1 MQWMRT
7 PKGWTKEND
16 MKYTITKYLS
26 IEYGGVSYEEAD
38 TPQDAALIV
47 NSALEASYVKV
58 VVELTDH
65 ME

>member
-1 MQWMRT
+1 
-7 PKGWTKEND
+7 

-26 IEYGGVSYEEAD
+26 IGYGGVSYEEAD